1 MEISFVWADV
11 RLFVDLRLTSR
22 GGERRGGGGGGGGRK
37 RLKRRESIRG
47 WKKGDELK
55 GRSGNL
61 SVPRFIT
68 ARVGQAFQKYR
79 WNNRGRNGLIV
90 IIRGWQSTIISDN
103 NRSWTR
109 SRAPLPPPSPSS
121 PQLIEIRNSLF
132 HLSRLNSRRYFSSP
146 PRHRSLFPA
155 RVSIP

>member
-22 GGERRGGGGGGGGRK
+22 GGERRGGGGGRK

-61 SVPRFIT
+61 FR
-68 ARVGQAFQKYR
+68 
-79 WNNRGRNGLIV
+79 
-90 IIRGWQSTIISDN
+90 STLYYSP
-103 NRSWTR
+103 
-109 SRAPLPPPSPSS
+109 SRASVSKIPMKPREERFNRDYP
-121 PQLIEIRNSLF
+121 
-132 HLSRLNSRRYFSSP
+132 RLTINDN
-146 PRHRSLFPA
+146 
-155 RVSIP
+155 